1 MNCDSVLRGG
11 SFQAFHVVAES
22 YYEQLYSTAKARSPA
37 KALGWA
43 IYQQTDVSQR
53 PPPKKKKR
61 ALWNLQRSHYW
72 LVKYIANDNNCLKF
86 QHACRIHLNT
96 K

>member
-53 PPPKKKKR
+53 PPPKKKK
-61 ALWNLQRSHYW
+61 AGSLESTTFPL
-72 LVKYIANDNNCLKF
+72 LAGE
-86 QHACRIHLNT
+86 IHC